1 MLTGVA
7 GRLFDEAFKGFRLTV
22 ALGRWGWGLRCRR
35 TYGGGVTWPH
45 PLEHDAQ
52 PYECD
57 QRELVEGNR
66 SDSENLSLEIPS
78 SPVVPYGHGYASLI
92 ATGPLGTNATCSTS
106 LYWHAGGTGGR
117 LRGPGALVRGTG
129 PHLTGTAS
137 QELAEF
143 FTPSIKRSTAVA
155 TSTSPTRSAS
165 SWGATGSSGP
175 YAYPDPCGRGR

>member
-57 QRELVEGNR
+57 QRELVEEQMRDHGTPPHTR
-66 SDSENLSLEIPS
+66 AAMRALY
-78 SPVVPYGHGYASLI
+78 PVCQVAELTAGYRDTTLLLCGVP
-92 ATGPLGTNATCSTS
+92 
-106 LYWHAGGTGGR
+106 R
-117 LRGPGALVRGTG
+117 LRI
-129 PHLTGTAS
+129 S
-137 QELAEF
+137 
-143 FTPSIKRSTAVA
+143 
-155 TSTSPTRSAS
+155 
-165 SWGATGSSGP
+165 
-175 YAYPDPCGRGR
+175 C